1 MLAFTLMIASRY
13 AEAKPEAELV
23 LAKAPD
29 MEMAQLALGRSL
41 AEIGDVKRG
50 TDLLNQVLQADPDSL
65 EAHLGMASIYSRT
78 GRREDA
84 DREHKICR
92 SLAK

>member
-1 MLAFTLMIASRY
+1 MIASRY
-13 AEAKPEAELV
+13 AEAEPEAELV
-23 LAKAPD
+23 LAKEPD
-29 MEMAQLALGRSL
+29 MEMVQLALGRSL

-50 TDLLNQVLQADPDSL
+50 SELLKQVLQADPDNL

-84 DREHKICR
+84 YREHMVCR

>member
-1 MLAFTLMIASRY
+1 
-13 AEAKPEAELV
+13 
-23 LAKAPD
+23 
-29 MEMAQLALGRSL
+29 MEMVQLALGRSL

-50 TDLLNQVLQADPDSL
+50 TELLNQVLQADPDNL

-84 DREHKICR
+84 YREHMVCR